1 MPAELSPTQLK
12 ALWDQGQRPCVLDVR
27 EDWELAIARLDPV
40 IHIPMDQIPD
50 RLAELPRA
58 GPIVVLC
65 RSGGRSMQ
73 VARFLERNGYTEVAN
88 LSGGILAWHEQVDSR
103 IAVY

>member
-12 ALWDQGQRPCVLDVR
+12 ALWDQGHEPCVLDVR

-40 IHIPMDQIPD
+40 LHIPMDQIPE
-50 RLAELPRA
+50 RLAELPKA
-58 GPIVVLC
+58 GRIVVLC

>member
-1 MPAELSPTQLK
+1 
-12 ALWDQGQRPCVLDVR
+12 
-27 EDWELAIARLDPV
+27 
-40 IHIPMDQIPD
+40 
-50 RLAELPRA
+50 
-58 GPIVVLC
+58 
-65 RSGGRSMQ
+65 MQ